1 MENFG
6 IDTNRIQKY
15 LVIDEMD
22 EKHFDQRLIKMITI
36 YWSKILI
43 IICK

>member
-36 YWSKILI
+36 Y
-43 IICK
+43 